1 MKSKRR
7 PLHWRSGV
15 LRFAGNLVK
24 GLSYPFHALFPKT
37 RFEIPAVSPAKKG
50 REASVDSPIPRIV
63 WQTNFSALCTWP
75 MFVNYL
81 HNRRLS
87 RAFEHRYVSTE
98 ARDEYVKGHASPRVY
113 EAYRK
118 LTDGAA
124 QADLWRVVVLYNE
137 GGIYMDIDAALVR
150 PLERLLEGRSQMFV
164 WDARHFSNFFLA
176 TVPRNPLYE
185 KMLETIVHNIENYPK
200 EGGPSVFY
208 TTGPGAIQ
216 SLLVDAGVTFVPRQ
230 MACIQGVFTNERFQY
245 MDRPRTKW
253 KYKKTFTQE

>member
-1 MKSKRR
+1 
-7 PLHWRSGV
+7 
-15 LRFAGNLVK
+15 
-24 GLSYPFHALFPKT
+24 
-37 RFEIPAVSPAKKG
+37 
-50 REASVDSPIPRIV
+50 
-63 WQTNFSALCTWP
+63 
-75 MFVNYL
+75 
-81 HNRRLS
+81 
-87 RAFEHRYVSTE
+87 
-98 ARDEYVKGHASPRVY
+98 
-113 EAYRK
+113 
-118 LTDGAA
+118 
-124 QADLWRVVVLYNE
+124 
-137 GGIYMDIDAALVR
+137 MDIDAALVR

-253 KYKKTFTQE
+253 KYKKTFIQE